1 VDVSSTCGRST
12 ITNGSQI
19 TIARP
24 RRGSDRFAWSLRSGP
39 ATAKSDFGNP
49 LDTTGYAL
57 CVSLPDGQLVLR
69 AVAPAGA
76 CGRRRP
82 CWRSTRA
89 GFEYVDPSAPDGLAQ
104 LSLHAG
110 AAGRARWRAG
120 GAHAMLLTPLPLD
133 EELHVELRR
142 LDDPATCWSATLPK
156 VTKNSAR
163 KFRAKGR

>member
-1 VDVSSTCGRST
+1 VSSTCGQST

-19 TIARP
+19 TLAHP
-24 RRGSDRFAWSLRSGP
+24 RRGGDRFAWSLRSGP

-49 LDTTGYAL
+49 LDTSGYAL
-57 CVSLPDGQLVLR
+57 CASVPSGKLVLR

-76 CGRRRP
+76 CGRRGR

-89 GFEYVDPSAPDGLAQ
+89 GFQYFDPGAPEGLTH

-110 AAGRARWRAG
+110 AAGKARWSAG
-120 GAHAMLLTPLPLD
+120 GAHGMLLERLPLD
-133 EELHVELRR
+133 EELYVELRR
-142 LDDPATCWSATLPK
+142 LDDPTICWSATLPK
-156 VTKNSAR
+156 VTRNSAR